1 MIPGGGTYRELVE
14 RWQTL
19 QRTRVR
25 LQRVT
30 CPSTDRTLLC
40 AEIGD
45 ARRPRIAIAAGV
57 HGDEPA
63 GPWAL
68 LQLVERGELR
78 PEFCYRLW
86 PCTNPSGFSAQTRA
100 NGDGIDVNRT
110 FGGEG
115 QSPEAS
121 AIVAANGSIPFALSI
136 DLHEDCDAT
145 GFYCYD
151 YAGGHLGR
159 SAVASVEAKGFP
171 VDPLEA
177 TFDLTGPLDDA
188 HCVRERG
195 RVVADAAQEALAL
208 GGLSYSLAL
217 ARNGVRALT
226 FETPSASA
234 WETRIAMHSTA
245 VVSALNAL
253 LEESAPARRK

>member
-1 MIPGGGTYRELVE
+1 MIPGDGTYRELVE
-14 RWQTL
+14 RWQSL
-19 QRTRVR
+19 HDARVR
-25 LQRVT
+25 LQRVA
-30 CPSTDRTLLC
+30 CPSSDRTLLC

-45 ARRPRIAIAAGV
+45 SRRPRVAIAAGV

-68 LQLVERGELR
+68 LQLVERGELG

-100 NGDGIDVNRT
+100 NADGIDVNRT

-121 AIVAANGSIPFALSI
+121 AIVAANRAITFALSI
-136 DLHEDCDAT
+136 DLHEDCDST

-151 YAGGHLGR
+151 YSGGTLGR
-159 SAVASVEAKGFP
+159 NAVAAVEAKGLP
-171 VDPLEA
+171 I
-177 TFDLTGPLDDA
+177 DA
-188 HCVRERG
+188 LGCMTPDG
-195 RVVADAAQEALAL
+195 AQEALAL

-226 FETPSASA
+226 FETPSVSA
-234 WETRIAMHSTA
+234 WDTRIAMHATA
-245 VVSALNAL
+245 VLSALNAL

>member
-14 RWQTL
+14 RWQSL
-19 QRTRVR
+19 QGARVR

-40 AEIGD
+40 AQIGD
-45 ARRPRIAIAAGV
+45 ASRPRVAIAAGV

-63 GPWAL
+63 GAWAL
-68 LQLVERGELR
+68 LQLVERGELA
-78 PEFCYRLW
+78 PEFSYRIW
-86 PCTNPSGFSAQTRA
+86 PCTNPSGFRAQTRA
-100 NGDGIDVNRT
+100 NADGIDVNRT
-110 FGGEG
+110 FGGKG
-115 QSPEAS
+115 DSPESS
-121 AIVAANGSIPFALSI
+121 AIIAANRGITFALSI

-151 YAGGHLGR
+151 YARGTLGA
-159 SAVASVEAKGFP
+159 SAVAAVEARRFP
-171 VDPLEA
+171 IDPLGCMTPNA
-177 TFDLTGPLDDA
+177 
-188 HCVRERG
+188 V
-195 RVVADAAQEALAL
+195 QEALAL

-217 ARNGVRALT
+217 ARKGVRALT

-234 WETRIAMHSTA
+234 WGTRIAMHATA
-245 VVSALNAL
+245 VVSTLNAL